1 MKNGRALITLEEDG
15 LVMPPLEIYNKETD
29 LLAVASRT
37 GRLLI
42 FKLNELPEL
51 SQGKGNKLIAIS
63 GSALA
68 IGADGIATMAIV
80 PEGSSMVIHCGKR
93 VINLSN
99 AEILERIAQ
108 RAKRGDLLPRGFQK
122 IDSLEV
128 IIPKTEESETE
139 SAPAEEIEF
148 TLE

>member
-1 MKNGRALITLEEDG
+1 
-15 LVMPPLEIYNKETD
+15 
-29 LLAVASRT
+29 
-37 GRLLI
+37 
-42 FKLNELPEL
+42 
-51 SQGKGNKLIAIS
+51 
-63 GSALA
+63 
-68 IGADGIATMAIV
+68 MAIV